1 MRPPILRA
9 LIIGALTAAWMI
21 NLSFAQPNNTNL
33 VAQTRPAG
41 LNVAMSSQLVP
52 LSINQMHSWIV
63 TLTTEQGLPAE
74 GASIQVQGGMPTH
87 NHGLA
92 TNPQITDYLGDG
104 QYLLQGMRFHMNGEW
119 TIQLNIEFNNR
130 RHIAEFNLHL

>member
-1 MRPPILRA
+1 MKLPIIRA
-9 LIIGALTAAWMI
+9 LIIGALIAAWMI
-21 NLSFAQPNNTNL
+21 NLSLAQPDNTNL
-33 VAQTRPAG
+33 VTQTRPAG
-41 LNVAMSSQLVP
+41 LSVAMSSQLVP
-52 LSINQMHSWIV
+52 LSINQMHNWIV

-74 GASIQVQGGMPTH
+74 GASIQVQGGMPAH

-130 RHIAEFNLHL
+130 RHIAEFNLQL

>member
-1 MRPPILRA
+1 MKMHIWGA
-9 LIIGALTAAWMI
+9 LIAAWMI
-21 NLSFAQPNNTNL
+21 NLSFAQPGNTNL

-41 LNVAMSSQLVP
+41 LSVAMSSQLVP
-52 LSINQMHSWIV
+52 LSINQMHNWIV

-74 GASIQVQGGMPTH
+74 GASIQVQGGMPAH

-104 QYLLQGMRFHMNGEW
+104 QYLLQGMRFHMNGQW

-130 RHIAEFNLHL
+130 RHIAEFHLHL

>member
-1 MRPPILRA
+1 MKLPIIRA
-9 LIIGALTAAWMI
+9 LIIGALMAAWMI
-21 NLSFAQPNNTNL
+21 NLSFAQPDNNL
-33 VAQTRPAG
+33 VTQTRPAG
-41 LNVAMSSQLVP
+41 LSVAMSSQLVP
-52 LSINQMHSWIV
+52 LSINQMHNWIV

-74 GASIQVQGGMPTH
+74 GASIQVQGGMPAH

-130 RHIAEFNLHL
+130 RHIAEFNLQL